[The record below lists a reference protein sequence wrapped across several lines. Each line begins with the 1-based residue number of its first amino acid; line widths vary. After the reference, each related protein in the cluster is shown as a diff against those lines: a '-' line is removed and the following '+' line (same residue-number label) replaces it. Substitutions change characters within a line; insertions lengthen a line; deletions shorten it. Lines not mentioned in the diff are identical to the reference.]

1 MPMQGHNWQWLEN
14 LTRRRRRVAMG
25 LMAGTSLDGIDVA
38 LVAVE
43 GFGRKRQ
50 VQTLATHFEPYTDEE
65 REGLLKLMREGSPEA
80 LTAWNTYLGE
90 RFAEAAQVALQKS
103 GLAAVDFI
111 SSHGQ
116 TIWHAPDARLFGR
129 SVPGTLQIGEPD
141 VIAARLGVPVIADF
155 RTRDMAYG
163 GQGAPLVPFVDWLLL
178 SDASEARVVLNLG
191 GIANLTVL
199 PADGSPDS
207 IRAFD
212 TGPGNALI
220 DLVVS
225 WGTGGQQ
232 RCDRDGERA
241 ARGQVIPLL
250 LNQLLDHPFLQQPP
264 PKSTGR
270 EVFSEAFLQAI
281 LAEFAQSSLDDVLAT
296 LTEFTAQAIAVSL
309 ERWVLPEL
317 PVQRLIVSGGGVHN
331 RTLMARLQ
339 SLLPAIPIESSTLY
353 GIDPDFKEAI
363 AFALLADCYLQGEAV
378 TYSGTT
384 GVAQPVRLG
393 KLCWG

>member
-1 MPMQGHNWQWLEN
+1 MQGHNWQWLEN

-65 REGLLKLMREGSPEA
+65 REGLLKLMREGSSEA

-90 RFAEAAQVALQKS
+90 RFAEAAQSALQKS
-103 GLAAVDFI
+103 ALLTVDFVG
-111 SSHGQ
+111 SHGQ

-178 SDASEARVVLNLG
+178 SDATEARVVLNLG
-191 GIANLTVL
+191 GMANLTVL

-220 DLVVS
+220 DLAVR

-232 RCDRDGERA
+232 RYDRDGERA
-241 ARGQVIPLL
+241 ARGQVIPALL
-250 LNQLLDHPFLQQPP
+250 EHLLAHPFLKQPP

-270 EVFSEAFLQAI
+270 EVFGEAFLQAI

-296 LTEFTAQAIAVSL
+296 LTEFTARAIAVSL

-363 AFALLADCYLQGEAV
+363 AFALLADSYLQGEAV
-378 TYSGTT
+378 TYPGTT

>member
-65 REGLLKLMREGSPEA
+65 REGLLKLMREGSSEA

-90 RFAEAAQVALQKS
+90 RFAEAAQSALQKS
-103 GLAAVDFI
+103 ALLTVDFVG
-111 SSHGQ
+111 SHGQ

-191 GIANLTVL
+191 GMANLTVL

-220 DLVVS
+220 DLAVR

-232 RCDRDGERA
+232 RYDRDGERA
-241 ARGQVIPLL
+241 ARGQVIPALL
-250 LNQLLDHPFLQQPP
+250 EHLLAHPFLKQPP

-270 EVFSEAFLQAI
+270 EVFGEAFLQAI

-296 LTEFTAQAIAVSL
+296 LTEFTARAIAVSL

-363 AFALLADCYLQGEAV
+363 AFALLADSYLQGEAV
-378 TYSGTT
+378 TYPGTT